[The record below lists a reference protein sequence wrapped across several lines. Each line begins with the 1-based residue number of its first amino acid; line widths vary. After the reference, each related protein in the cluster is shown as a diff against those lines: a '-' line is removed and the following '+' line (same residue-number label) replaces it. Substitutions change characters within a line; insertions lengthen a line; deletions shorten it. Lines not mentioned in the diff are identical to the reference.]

1 MHPAST
7 VADMSAVVVMLAPI
21 VATPIAAT
29 LMPVVER
36 FMAAVRC
43 AAVASVAQAM
53 AADIAKPTERVKL
66 RNGRQHDAAGRF
78 SLLESNLD
86 RDEVTLQQI
95 SCKPMPDALYL
106 SLWFPDFSGPAMLPH
121 MFAVLQQ
128 FPFSD
133 QRPGVAY
140 VAVQPVSWNEASV
153 LERRFSPGIT
163 PEEAVVVA
171 ADLIHDDYAYVFDA
185 YWDLW
190 TPDENGREWLLS
202 PSLVKFI
209 VQGEEFDNGASHE
222 TGHIEIDFGLDS
234 LFVQENVEL
243 TEETEAKI
251 RDNVAKLVEFTKKA
265 EMNTR
270 ATSRR
275 LWSESEES
283 LPQKLIARLQKVQ

>member
-1 MHPAST
+1 
-7 VADMSAVVVMLAPI
+7 
-21 VATPIAAT
+21 
-29 LMPVVER
+29 
-36 FMAAVRC
+36 
-43 AAVASVAQAM
+43 
-53 AADIAKPTERVKL
+53 
-66 RNGRQHDAAGRF
+66 
-78 SLLESNLD
+78 
-86 RDEVTLQQI
+86 
-95 SCKPMPDALYL
+95 
-106 SLWFPDFSGPAMLPH
+106 MLPH

-128 FPFSD
+128 FPFST
-133 QRPGVAY
+133 QRPGVTYA
-140 VAVQPVSWNEASV
+140 AVQPVSWNEASV

-185 YWDLW
+185 HWDLW
-190 TPDENGREWLLS
+190 TPDETGHRWLLI

-209 VQGEEFDNGASHE
+209 VQGEEFDDGTYQE

-234 LFVQENVEL
+234 LFIQENVEL
-243 TEETEAKI
+243 TEETQTKI
-251 RDNVAKLVEFTKKA
+251 RDNVAKLVEFTRKA

>member
-1 MHPAST
+1 
-7 VADMSAVVVMLAPI
+7 MSDP
-21 VATPIAAT
+21 
-29 LMPVVER
+29 
-36 FMAAVRC
+36 
-43 AAVASVAQAM
+43 
-53 AADIAKPTERVKL
+53 
-66 RNGRQHDAAGRF
+66 
-78 SLLESNLD
+78 
-86 RDEVTLQQI
+86 
-95 SCKPMPDALYL
+95 LYL
-106 SLWFPDFSGPAMLPH
+106 GLWFPDFSGPAMLPH

-128 FPFSD
+128 FPFSEL
-133 QRPGVAY
+133 RPGITYA
-140 VAVQPVSWNEASV
+140 AVQPVSGTAASIF
-153 LERRFSPGIT
+153 ERRFSPGVA
-163 PEEAVVVA
+163 PEQAIVVA

-190 TPDENGREWLLS
+190 TPDETGEKWNLI

-209 VQGEEFDNGASHE
+209 VQAEEFDDGTYNE

-243 TEETEAKI
+243 NEETQAKI

-265 EMNTR
+265 ELNTR